1 VFFSGKEKV
10 VHSLS
15 IVILAGLLLLAAWQD
30 IRSYRIPNLL
40 VLLGAG
46 GGVLLN
52 TLLPYDAGGLGFL
65 SSVLGL
71 CIGLISLLPLYL
83 LRAMGAGDVKL
94 MAMVGAF
101 VGPAAM
107 LSVTLYV
114 LLAGG
119 VLAIGLLLLR
129 GRFVQVMDNLRLM
142 LLLKMAKSPDWRL
155 PVDATVT
162 QFHHK
167 LPYGIAIAS
176 GTIIHLLTA

>member
-1 VFFSGKEKV
+1 MHE
-10 VHSLS
+10 
-15 IVILAGLLLLAAWQD
+15 IIIGLLLVWLMIAVYQD
-30 IRSYRIPNLL
+30 IRYYRIPNAL
-40 VLLGAG
+40 VLSGALVG
-46 GGVLLN
+46 IVLN
-52 TLLPYDAGGLGFL
+52 TLYPPEADT
-65 SSVLGL
+65 LGL
-71 CIGLISLLPLYL
+71 LTSLSGLIVGLIVLLPLYL
-83 LRAMGAGDVKL
+83 LRVMGAGDIKL

-155 PVDATVT
+155 PVDTTGT

-167 LPYGIAIAS
+167 LPYGVAIAS
-176 GTIIHLLTA
+176 GTIVYLLTT

>member
-1 VFFSGKEKV
+1 MHE
-10 VHSLS
+10 L
-15 IVILAGLLLLAAWQD
+15 IIGLLLVWLMIAVYQD
-30 IRSYRIPNLL
+30 IRYYRIPNAL
-40 VLLGAG
+40 VLSGALVG
-46 GGVLLN
+46 IVLN
-52 TLLPYDAGGLGFL
+52 TLYLPEADT
-65 SSVLGL
+65 LGL
-71 CIGLISLLPLYL
+71 LTSLSGLIVGLIVLLPLYL
-83 LRAMGAGDVKL
+83 LRVMGAGDIKL

-129 GRFVQVMDNLRLM
+129 GRFVQVMDNLRLL

-162 QFHHK
+162 QFYHK
-167 LPYGIAIAS
+167 LPYGVAIAS
-176 GTIIHLLTA
+176 GTIVYLLTA